1 MPEGDINQAVELFKS
16 RDPRKRRWAV
26 ELAADLG
33 TPEAAALLVKA
44 LQDQSWSLREY
55 AIGQSAKLGRPMVAP
70 LCRLLNSGIWFSRAA
85 AVQALRAIGD
95 PAALGPLCQMAGDSN
110 RSVSQSAREAAWD
123 ILLGLDA
130 DRVLAIAACLDR
142 DQRKGLA
149 EILKSSDSDLGRS
162 IANLEGEGA
171 DGDGQ
176 ADPEALQRLRAA
188 LKAASKQEP
197 RGEDEET

>member
-55 AIGQSAKLGRPMVAP
+55 AIGQSAKLGKPMVAP

-85 AVQALRAIGD
+85 AVQALKAIGD
-95 PAALGPLCQMAGDSN
+95 PGALGPLCQVACDTN

-130 DRVLAIAACLDR
+130 EKVLSCAASMDRE
-142 DQRKGLA
+142 QRKGLA
-149 EILKSSDSDLGRS
+149 DILKSSDPDLGRS
-162 IANLEGEGA
+162 ISALEGEGS
-171 DGDGQ
+171 GEETE

-188 LKAASKQEP
+188 LKAAAKQEP
-197 RGEDEET
+197 RGDDEEP